1 MTKSPVGISGIKRG
15 AAKWRWRLAAAA
27 LIFAAAG
34 LRIAY
39 FAHDCPLD
47 LAPDEAHY
55 WDWSRHLDWSYYS
68 KGPLVAWLI
77 RLSCALAGQWS
88 RDLTGSEMLAVRLPA
103 VACGSL
109 ILVSLY
115 LLAFQ
120 VFRRDSLAF
129 GVVAAALCSPLIAAG
144 SSLMTI
150 DAPYVCCWG
159 WSLVVGYQAIFRQRV
174 WAWPVL
180 GVIIGAGILAKYTM
194 VLWIPSMLMFLFFTT
209 EYRPLLFRWGFWVAI
224 AIAAACCL
232 PILIWNLAHDGMTF
246 RHVSGQAG
254 LAGEAALR
262 WRGPFE
268 YIAVQ
273 FAILLGFWFCAWMLA
288 LYRFRPRPGIDAP
301 ITYLWWMSVPMFL
314 VFFFFS
320 FITPIQPNWPV
331 TAYLSGLVLAAAW
344 VAEQLTSVETSR
356 SRNAKVCITATCS
369 IGVALIVFVHHTE
382 WFHPALAPVVG
393 EPTESRPHPLRRLDP
408 TCRLRGWRFLADQVN
423 ALRERLRQEG
433 IEPVLAGSNWTLPGE
448 VAFYCQGNPVVY
460 SLGLALGDRHSQYD
474 LWHPN
479 PVGDPGL
486 FEGQTFIVVGDIHPF
501 LMQAFDHV
509 DKPQR
514 VDYLV
519 DGRPVAS
526 WKLTVCRGFRGFKE
540 QASESR
546 PF

>member
-1 MTKSPVGISGIKRG
+1 LTERAICTSGTKPD
-15 AAKWRWRLAAAA
+15 AARWRWRLAAAA
-27 LIFAAAG
+27 LILATAG
-34 LRIAY
+34 LRISY

-77 RLSCALAGQWS
+77 RLSCVLTEQWS

-103 VACGSL
+103 IACGCL

-129 GVVAAALCSPLIAAG
+129 GVAAAALCSPLIAAG

-150 DAPYVCCWG
+150 DAPYACCWG
-159 WSLVVGYQAIFRQRV
+159 WALVVGHQAIFRQRS

-180 GVIIGAGILAKYTM
+180 GLIIGAGILAKYTM
-194 VLWIPSMLMFLFFTT
+194 VFWIPSVLLFLLFTPQ
-209 EYRPLLFRWGFWVAI
+209 YRPLLFRRGPWIAVAL
-224 AIAAACCL
+224 AAACCL
-232 PILIWNLAHDGMTF
+232 PILIWNLGHDGMTF

-254 LAGEAALR
+254 LAGEAVLR

-273 FAILLGFWFCAWMLA
+273 FAILLGFWFCAWLLA
-288 LYRFRPRPGIDAP
+288 LYRFRPRTGIDPAVA
-301 ITYLWWMSVPMFL
+301 YLWWTSVPMFV

-320 FITPIQPNWPV
+320 FITTIQPNWPV
-331 TAYLSGLVLAAAW
+331 TAYLSGLVLAAGW
-344 VAEQLTSVETSR
+344 LAEQLTSVETSK
-356 SRNAKVCITATCS
+356 SRNAKICIAAACTL
-369 IGVALIVFVHHTE
+369 GLALIVFVHHTE
-382 WFHPALAPVVG
+382 WFHPALAPLVG
-393 EPTESRPHPLRRLDP
+393 EPTESRPHPLRRMDP
-408 TCRLRGWRFLADQVN
+408 TCRLRGWQFLACQLEL
-423 ALRERLRQEG
+423 LRERLRGEG
-433 IEPVLAGSNWTLPGE
+433 IDPILAGSNWTLPGE
-448 VAFYCQGNPVVY
+448 VAFYCPDNPAVY
-460 SLGLALGDRHSQYD
+460 SLGLVLGDRHSQYD

-479 PVGDPGL
+479 PVSDPDY
-486 FEGQTFIVVGDIHPF
+486 FEGRTFILVGDTHPY
-501 LMQAFDHV
+501 LTDAFDQV
-509 DKPQR
+509 DTPQR

-526 WKLTVCRGFRGFKE
+526 WKLTVCRGFHGFKTK
-540 QASESR
+540 ASQSR